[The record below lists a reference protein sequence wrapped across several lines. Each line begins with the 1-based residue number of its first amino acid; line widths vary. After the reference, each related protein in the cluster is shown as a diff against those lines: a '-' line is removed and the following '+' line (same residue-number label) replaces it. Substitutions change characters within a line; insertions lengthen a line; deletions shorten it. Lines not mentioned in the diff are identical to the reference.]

1 MQTSAEVDAWFD
13 DLEHPLEDALLRARE
28 VILEAVVRAWCAL
41 KAG

>member
-28 VILEAVVRAWCAL
+28 VILEADPPSARRAR
-41 KAG
+41 